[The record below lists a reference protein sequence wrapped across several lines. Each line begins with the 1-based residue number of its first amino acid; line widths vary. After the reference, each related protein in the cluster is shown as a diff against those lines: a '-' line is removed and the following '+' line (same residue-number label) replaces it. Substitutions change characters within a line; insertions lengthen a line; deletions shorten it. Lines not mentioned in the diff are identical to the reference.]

1 MIRLFVPIA
10 LAALTLQSAR
20 LQRYADPAGRFTFSY
35 PSAWGAA
42 SPGTNNG
49 FRDRLVALGF
59 SAFPSR
65 FKGEAVLSRGFP
77 LIDLQAVGGLYDGL
91 TLEIFPE
98 SLRTRILDRLP
109 RLTLSNLCD
118 ALRQSTHMDPNLPAF
133 ASLTPAERQALSQVD
148 AMRNANPRL
157 VECRTDGDTIV
168 FDKERS
174 FRSGDPIQHVYGA
187 VRFLPEPY
195 STFQL
200 IAGGDVPD
208 RLTLTAIAGVVASF
222 TIQ

>member
-20 LQRYADPAGRFTFSY
+20 LQRYADPGGRFTFSY
-35 PSAWGAA
+35 PSAWGTA
-42 SPGTNNG
+42 SPGMNNG

-77 LIDLQAVGGLYDGL
+77 LIDLQAAGGLYDGL
-91 TLEIFPE
+91 TLEIFPD
-98 SLRTRILDRLP
+98 SLRARILDRLP
-109 RLTLSNLCD
+109 RLTRSNLCE

-133 ASLTPAERQALSQVD
+133 ASLTPAQRQALSQADV
-148 AMRNANPRL
+148 MRNANPRL
-157 VECRTDGDTIV
+157 VECRTEGNTIV

-174 FRSGDPIQHVYGA
+174 FRSGDPIQYVYGA

-200 IAGGDVPD
+200 IAGGDAPD
-208 RLTLTAIAGVVASF
+208 QLTLTAIAGVVASF
-222 TIQ
+222 EIQ

>member
-20 LQRYADPAGRFTFSY
+20 LQRYADPGGRFTFSY
-35 PSAWGAA
+35 PSAWGAF

-49 FRDRLVALGF
+49 FRDRLVAIGF

-77 LIDLQAVGGLYDGL
+77 LIDLQAAGGLYDGL

-98 SLRTRILDRLP
+98 SLRARILDRLP
-109 RLTLSNLCD
+109 HLTLSNLCD

-174 FRSGDPIQHVYGA
+174 FRRGDPIQHVYGA

-222 TIQ
+222 TIP